1 VAAGSPFDRAALWQA
16 LFATAAA
23 PPGGRTVAR
32 LAEHIFAMAGRVG
45 HGASAVRR
53 DTRAEALLRAAERRA
68 RDAGHVS
75 LVSVLSGR
83 QDALVAA
90 YAGTRHRVPV
100 RAEAAAVRAKRQTPP
115 IRARTAFRLGAD
127 DDAALK
133 GEPIYIGNAGLV
145 LANPF
150 LPRLFDA
157 LGLMESGEDGKWRL
171 RGSAAS
177 RGVHLLQYLVDGRTD
192 RPEPVLVL
200 NKLLC
205 GLPISTP
212 IERDIEPS
220 DTEREI
226 CDTLLRSMIENWPIV
241 RGTSVAGLRETFL
254 QRDGKLTLTE
264 GGWRLQV
271 QRKTL
276 DVLVDQVPWSIGIVF
291 HPWMPGAL
299 HVTW

>member
-1 VAAGSPFDRAALWQA
+1 
-16 LFATAAA
+16 
-23 PPGGRTVAR
+23 
-32 LAEHIFAMAGRVG
+32 LAEHIFAIAGRVA
-45 HGASAVRR
+45 HGASDVRR
-53 DTRAEALLRAAERRA
+53 DTRAEALLRAAARRA
-68 RDAGHVS
+68 HDAGHVS

-83 QDALVAA
+83 QGALVAA
-90 YAGTRHRVPV
+90 YAGTRHRAPA

-115 IRARTAFRLGAD
+115 IRARTAFRLGGD

-157 LGLMESGEDGKWRL
+157 LGLMESGEDGKRRL

-220 DTEREI
+220 ETERET

-254 QRDGKLTLTE
+254 QRDGKLTLAE

-291 HPWMPGAL
+291 HRWMPGAL

>member
-1 VAAGSPFDRAALWQA
+1 
-16 LFATAAA
+16 
-23 PPGGRTVAR
+23 
-32 LAEHIFAMAGRVG
+32 
-45 HGASAVRR
+45 
-53 DTRAEALLRAAERRA
+53 
-68 RDAGHVS
+68 

-83 QDALVAA
+83 QGALVAA
-90 YAGTRHRVPV
+90 YVGTRHRAPA
-100 RAEAAAVRAKRQTPP
+100 RAEATAVRAQRQAPP
-115 IRARTAFRLGAD
+115 IRARTAFRLGD

-150 LPRLFDA
+150 LPQLFDA
-157 LGLMESGEDGKWRL
+157 LGLMEREDGKWRL

-177 RGVHLLQYLVDGRTD
+177 RAVHLLQYLVDGRTD

-212 IERDIEPS
+212 IEREIEPS
-220 DTEREI
+220 ETERET
-226 CDTLLRSMIENWPIV
+226 CDTLLRSMIANWPIV
-241 RGTSVAGLRETFL
+241 RGTSIAGLRETFL
-254 QRDGKLTLTE
+254 QRDGKLTLGE

-276 DVLVDQVPWSIGIVF
+276 DVLVDQLPWSIGIVF